1 MTKSISG
8 AGNDHVENALKAG
21 LSSKAAAV
29 YVALLSHG
37 VPMIP
42 KVIVQETGIHR
53 QYVYDGLEELLERKL
68 ARKVGTGRRIKYE
81 PSSPDLLY
89 QDAERK
95 RLEIQEGARR
105 LMELYEHSPA
115 GFVEVIR
122 GARATVES
130 ELALLREAEKGS
142 FLDIVGGAGMNW
154 VRLFEGRID
163 EWEAIRKE
171 RCVKLRYIGTE
182 EDVRHN
188 REVSVIENESRAIPG
203 IGNIVN
209 VAIRPDSVTFNIYEP
224 EIVTVRVRNKEAVAS
239 QRALFEVLWGV
250 AQ

>member
-1 MTKSISG
+1 MTKEVS
-8 AGNDHVENALKAG
+8 AGKHDHVENALKAG
-21 LSSKAAAV
+21 LSAKAAAV

-37 VPMIP
+37 IPMVP
-42 KVIVQETGIHR
+42 KAIVRESGIHR
-53 QYVYDGLEELLERKL
+53 QYVYDGLEELLERRL
-68 ARKVGTGRRIKYE
+68 VRKVGVGRCIKYE
-81 PSSPDLLY
+81 PASPDKLY

-95 RLEIQEGARR
+95 RLDIQEGTRR

-115 GFVEVIR
+115 GSVEIIR

-130 ELALLREAEKGS
+130 ELQLLREAEKGS

-154 VRLFEGRID
+154 VRLFEGRIE
-163 EWEAIRKE
+163 EWEALRKE
-171 RCVKLRYIGTE
+171 RGVKLRYIGTE

-188 REVSVIENESRAIPG
+188 REESVIENESRVIPG

-224 EIVTVRVRNKEAVAS
+224 EVMTIRVRNKDAVAS

-250 AQ
+250 AK